1 MRTSRKR
8 CRFVC
13 RPKTDS
19 PKTFTTSSK
28 KRLEQEVVKT
38 EALSDILIEYR
49 NIVLTIFAPIVLFFL
64 YYQDYLVFTHIFGFQ
79 KADFI
84 EYFPLPLEFDEHVL
98 TIYIGFSVI
107 LFSALIP
114 IFLLV
119 KKRVDRISA
128 IFENHLLHFLFL
140 YFIYSFSYF
149 CCFLFCIKTEL
160 FSLKLFIFF
169 YLYFLPI
176 GLTFA
181 TWNFLVETEVF
192 KRNDLSDFLSIFL
205 ILSFFIVFFF
215 VFFTFHVF
223 LFLYIVVSA
232 FYLYL
237 LFFLT
242 EFHRLK
248 NSEKN
253 DLLLYL
259 LPLIIAIFLLF
270 DPKIRIPEKKS
281 LSPNLFLNP
290 YFLNDV
296 NSSPHPYV
304 LDFSSVKSDDKGL
317 NETLVQR
324 NENSSFYFVLPH
336 HKKLFIV
343 KRKENNTTIYV
354 LARKTD
360 KDTTSNLYT
369 VLTYR
374 VDTH

>member
-1 MRTSRKR
+1 M
-8 CRFVC
+8 
-13 RPKTDS
+13 
-19 PKTFTTSSK
+19 
-28 KRLEQEVVKT
+28 
-38 EALSDILIEYR
+38 
-49 NIVLTIFAPIVLFFL
+49 
-64 YYQDYLVFTHIFGFQ
+64 
-79 KADFI
+79 
-84 EYFPLPLEFDEHVL
+84 
-98 TIYIGFSVI
+98 
-107 LFSALIP
+107 
-114 IFLLV
+114 
-119 KKRVDRISA
+119 
-128 IFENHLLHFLFL
+128 
-140 YFIYSFSYF
+140 
-149 CCFLFCIKTEL
+149 
-160 FSLKLFIFF
+160 
-169 YLYFLPI
+169 
-176 GLTFA
+176 
-181 TWNFLVETEVF
+181 
-192 KRNDLSDFLSIFL
+192 
-205 ILSFFIVFFF
+205 
-215 VFFTFHVF
+215 FFTFHVF